1 MKQLTWRA
9 VIVGMLLGSIL
20 SLTNLYANLKMGWS
34 FGVALTA
41 GIISFALWNAFVRLG
56 ISKSPMTILENTCMQ
71 SAASSAGYST
81 GGTLTSAVAALLLL
95 TGQHMPLGTTFAWIF
110 FIAVLGVTMAI
121 PMKRQMINI
130 EQIRFPDSIA
140 TAETLKVLYSEGKK
154 AAEAIRAMGVT
165 IEDTAGEFV
174 GASSMEEQIRAL
186 FAPGGLQNG
195 GGTGEGQ
202 DHGDGGN
209 AAQGGQNAPGE
220 GENGQ
225 GGGVPAMLTGH
236 LDAAKLERMK
246 KEDLLDL
253 AAKLGVDVSA
263 AKNQQ
268 ERAQLIAAAEVQ
280 AHATDPENGGGAL

>member
-1 MKQLTWRA
+1 MKKLIAQRPIRYMGRTYERGEAIPAQDPKMVAAWLK
-9 VIVGMLLGSIL
+9 
-20 SLTNLYANLKMGWS
+20 AN
-34 FGVALTA
+34 
-41 GIISFALWNAFVRLG
+41 
-56 ISKSPMTILENTCMQ
+56 
-71 SAASSAGYST
+71 SAAWT
-81 GGTLTSAVAALLLL
+81 GTDVEDAAR
-95 TGQHMPLGTTFAWIF
+95 A
-110 FIAVLGVTMAI
+110 AI
-121 PMKRQMINI
+121 REAARRSRVNDQ
-130 EQIRFPDSIA
+130 
-140 TAETLKVLYSEGKK
+140 

-225 GGGVPAMLTGH
+225 GGGMPAMLTGH
-236 LDAAKLERMK
+236 LDAAQLERMK

>member
-1 MKQLTWRA
+1 MKKLIAQRPIQYMGRTYERGEAIPAQDPKMVAAWLK
-9 VIVGMLLGSIL
+9 
-20 SLTNLYANLKMGWS
+20 AN
-34 FGVALTA
+34 
-41 GIISFALWNAFVRLG
+41 
-56 ISKSPMTILENTCMQ
+56 
-71 SAASSAGYST
+71 SAAWT
-81 GGTLTSAVAALLLL
+81 GTDVEDAAR
-95 TGQHMPLGTTFAWIF
+95 A
-110 FIAVLGVTMAI
+110 AI
-121 PMKRQMINI
+121 REAARRSRVNDQ
-130 EQIRFPDSIA
+130 
-140 TAETLKVLYSEGKK
+140 

-225 GGGVPAMLTGH
+225 GGGAPAMLTGH

-280 AHATDPENGGGAL
+280 APATDPENGGGAL

>member
-1 MKQLTWRA
+1 MKKLIAQRPIQYMGRTYERGEAIPAQDPKMVAAWLK
-9 VIVGMLLGSIL
+9 
-20 SLTNLYANLKMGWS
+20 AN
-34 FGVALTA
+34 
-41 GIISFALWNAFVRLG
+41 
-56 ISKSPMTILENTCMQ
+56 
-71 SAASSAGYST
+71 SAAWT
-81 GGTLTSAVAALLLL
+81 GTDVEDAAR
-95 TGQHMPLGTTFAWIF
+95 A
-110 FIAVLGVTMAI
+110 AI
-121 PMKRQMINI
+121 REAARRSRVNDQ
-130 EQIRFPDSIA
+130 
-140 TAETLKVLYSEGKK
+140 

-186 FAPGGLQNG
+186 FAPVGLQNG

-225 GGGVPAMLTGH
+225 GGGAPAMLTGH

>member
-1 MKQLTWRA
+1 MKKLIAQRPIQYMGRTYERGEAIPAQDPKMVAAWLK
-9 VIVGMLLGSIL
+9 
-20 SLTNLYANLKMGWS
+20 AN
-34 FGVALTA
+34 
-41 GIISFALWNAFVRLG
+41 
-56 ISKSPMTILENTCMQ
+56 
-71 SAASSAGYST
+71 SAAWT
-81 GGTLTSAVAALLLL
+81 GTDVEDAARAAIREAAQRSRVN
-95 TGQHMPLGTTFAWIF
+95 GQ
-110 FIAVLGVTMAI
+110 
-121 PMKRQMINI
+121 
-130 EQIRFPDSIA
+130 
-140 TAETLKVLYSEGKK
+140 

-225 GGGVPAMLTGH
+225 GGGAPAMLTGH

>member
-1 MKQLTWRA
+1 MKKLIAQRPIQYMGRTYERGEAIHAQDPKMVAAWLK
-9 VIVGMLLGSIL
+9 
-20 SLTNLYANLKMGWS
+20 AN
-34 FGVALTA
+34 
-41 GIISFALWNAFVRLG
+41 
-56 ISKSPMTILENTCMQ
+56 
-71 SAASSAGYST
+71 SAAWT
-81 GGTLTSAVAALLLL
+81 GTDVEDAAR
-95 TGQHMPLGTTFAWIF
+95 A
-110 FIAVLGVTMAI
+110 AI
-121 PMKRQMINI
+121 REAARRSRVNDQ
-130 EQIRFPDSIA
+130 
-140 TAETLKVLYSEGKK
+140 

-186 FAPGGLQNG
+186 FAHGSLQNG

-225 GGGVPAMLTGH
+225 GGGAPAMLTGH

>member
-1 MKQLTWRA
+1 MKKLIAQRPIRYMGRTYERGEAIPAQDPKMVAAWLK
-9 VIVGMLLGSIL
+9 
-20 SLTNLYANLKMGWS
+20 AN
-34 FGVALTA
+34 
-41 GIISFALWNAFVRLG
+41 
-56 ISKSPMTILENTCMQ
+56 
-71 SAASSAGYST
+71 SAAWT
-81 GGTLTSAVAALLLL
+81 GTDVEDAAR
-95 TGQHMPLGTTFAWIF
+95 A
-110 FIAVLGVTMAI
+110 AI
-121 PMKRQMINI
+121 REAARRSRVNDQ
-130 EQIRFPDSIA
+130 
-140 TAETLKVLYSEGKK
+140 

-225 GGGVPAMLTGH
+225 GGGAPAMLTGH

-280 AHATDPENGGGAL
+280 ATANPQENDGGAQ

>member
-1 MKQLTWRA
+1 MKKLIAQRPIQYMGRTYERGEAIPAQDPKMVAAWLK
-9 VIVGMLLGSIL
+9 
-20 SLTNLYANLKMGWS
+20 AN
-34 FGVALTA
+34 
-41 GIISFALWNAFVRLG
+41 
-56 ISKSPMTILENTCMQ
+56 
-71 SAASSAGYST
+71 SAAWT
-81 GGTLTSAVAALLLL
+81 GTDVEDAARAAIREAAQRSRVN
-95 TGQHMPLGTTFAWIF
+95 GQ
-110 FIAVLGVTMAI
+110 
-121 PMKRQMINI
+121 
-130 EQIRFPDSIA
+130 
-140 TAETLKVLYSEGKK
+140 

-174 GASSMEEQIRAL
+174 GTSSMEEQIRAL

-225 GGGVPAMLTGH
+225 GGGAPAMLTGH

>member
-1 MKQLTWRA
+1 MKKLIAQRPIRYMGRTYERGEAIPAQDPKMVAAWLK
-9 VIVGMLLGSIL
+9 
-20 SLTNLYANLKMGWS
+20 AN
-34 FGVALTA
+34 
-41 GIISFALWNAFVRLG
+41 
-56 ISKSPMTILENTCMQ
+56 
-71 SAASSAGYST
+71 SAAWT
-81 GGTLTSAVAALLLL
+81 GTDVEDAAR
-95 TGQHMPLGTTFAWIF
+95 A
-110 FIAVLGVTMAI
+110 AI
-121 PMKRQMINI
+121 REAARRSRVNDQ
-130 EQIRFPDSIA
+130 
-140 TAETLKVLYSEGKK
+140 

-209 AAQGGQNAPGE
+209 VAQGGQNAPGE

-225 GGGVPAMLTGH
+225 GGGTSAMLTGH
-236 LDAAKLERMK
+236 LDPAKLERMK

>member
-1 MKQLTWRA
+1 MKKLIAQRPIQYMGRTYERGEAIPAQDPKMVAAWLK
-9 VIVGMLLGSIL
+9 
-20 SLTNLYANLKMGWS
+20 AN
-34 FGVALTA
+34 
-41 GIISFALWNAFVRLG
+41 
-56 ISKSPMTILENTCMQ
+56 
-71 SAASSAGYST
+71 SAAWT
-81 GGTLTSAVAALLLL
+81 GADLEDAARAAVREAA
-95 TGQHMPLGTTFAWIF
+95 
-110 FIAVLGVTMAI
+110 
-121 PMKRQMINI
+121 R
-130 EQIRFPDSIA
+130 RS
-140 TAETLKVLYSEGKK
+140 KVNDM

-225 GGGVPAMLTGH
+225 GGGAPAMLTGH

>member
-1 MKQLTWRA
+1 MKKLIAQRPIQYMGRTYERGEAIPAQDPKMVAAWLK
-9 VIVGMLLGSIL
+9 
-20 SLTNLYANLKMGWS
+20 AN
-34 FGVALTA
+34 
-41 GIISFALWNAFVRLG
+41 
-56 ISKSPMTILENTCMQ
+56 
-71 SAASSAGYST
+71 SAAWTGTDVEDAARAAIRESARRSR
-81 GGTLTSAVAALLLL
+81 VND
-95 TGQHMPLGTTFAWIF
+95 Q
-110 FIAVLGVTMAI
+110 
-121 PMKRQMINI
+121 
-130 EQIRFPDSIA
+130 
-140 TAETLKVLYSEGKK
+140 

-225 GGGVPAMLTGH
+225 GGGAPAMLTGH

>member
-1 MKQLTWRA
+1 MKKLIAQRPIQYMGRTYERGEAIPAQDPKMVAAWLK
-9 VIVGMLLGSIL
+9 
-20 SLTNLYANLKMGWS
+20 AN
-34 FGVALTA
+34 
-41 GIISFALWNAFVRLG
+41 
-56 ISKSPMTILENTCMQ
+56 
-71 SAASSAGYST
+71 SAAWT
-81 GGTLTSAVAALLLL
+81 GTDVEDAAR
-95 TGQHMPLGTTFAWIF
+95 A
-110 FIAVLGVTMAI
+110 AI
-121 PMKRQMINI
+121 REAARRSRVNDQ
-130 EQIRFPDSIA
+130 
-140 TAETLKVLYSEGKK
+140 

-195 GGTGEGQ
+195 GGTGEGK

-225 GGGVPAMLTGH
+225 GGGAPAMLTGH

>member
-1 MKQLTWRA
+1 MKKLIAQRPIQYMGRTYERGEAIPAQDPKMVAAWLK
-9 VIVGMLLGSIL
+9 
-20 SLTNLYANLKMGWS
+20 AN
-34 FGVALTA
+34 
-41 GIISFALWNAFVRLG
+41 
-56 ISKSPMTILENTCMQ
+56 
-71 SAASSAGYST
+71 SAAWT
-81 GGTLTSAVAALLLL
+81 GTDVEDAARAAIREAAQRSRVN
-95 TGQHMPLGTTFAWIF
+95 GQ
-110 FIAVLGVTMAI
+110 
-121 PMKRQMINI
+121 
-130 EQIRFPDSIA
+130 
-140 TAETLKVLYSEGKK
+140 

-225 GGGVPAMLTGH
+225 GGGAPAMLTGH
-236 LDAAKLERMK
+236 LDAAKLARMK
-246 KEDLLDL
+246 KEDVLDL

>member
-1 MKQLTWRA
+1 MKKLIAQRPIQYMGRTYERGEAIPAQDPKMVAAWLK
-9 VIVGMLLGSIL
+9 
-20 SLTNLYANLKMGWS
+20 AN
-34 FGVALTA
+34 
-41 GIISFALWNAFVRLG
+41 
-56 ISKSPMTILENTCMQ
+56 
-71 SAASSAGYST
+71 SAAWT
-81 GGTLTSAVAALLLL
+81 GADMEDAAR
-95 TGQHMPLGTTFAWIF
+95 A
-110 FIAVLGVTMAI
+110 AI
-121 PMKRQMINI
+121 R
-130 EQIRFPDSIA
+130 EAARR
-140 TAETLKVLYSEGKK
+140 SEVNDL

-225 GGGVPAMLTGH
+225 GGGAPAMLTGH

>member
-1 MKQLTWRA
+1 MKKLIAQRPIQYMGRTYERGEAIPAQDPKMVAAWLK
-9 VIVGMLLGSIL
+9 
-20 SLTNLYANLKMGWS
+20 AN
-34 FGVALTA
+34 
-41 GIISFALWNAFVRLG
+41 
-56 ISKSPMTILENTCMQ
+56 
-71 SAASSAGYST
+71 SAAWT
-81 GGTLTSAVAALLLL
+81 GTDVEDAAR
-95 TGQHMPLGTTFAWIF
+95 A
-110 FIAVLGVTMAI
+110 AI
-121 PMKRQMINI
+121 REAARRSRVNDQ
-130 EQIRFPDSIA
+130 
-140 TAETLKVLYSEGKK
+140 

-165 IEDTAGEFV
+165 IEDDAGEFV

-186 FAPGGLQNG
+186 FAPVGLQNG

-225 GGGVPAMLTGH
+225 GGGAPAMLTGH

>member
-1 MKQLTWRA
+1 MKKLIAQHPIQYMGRTYERGEAIPAQDPKMVAAWLK
-9 VIVGMLLGSIL
+9 
-20 SLTNLYANLKMGWS
+20 AN
-34 FGVALTA
+34 
-41 GIISFALWNAFVRLG
+41 
-56 ISKSPMTILENTCMQ
+56 
-71 SAASSAGYST
+71 SAAWT
-81 GGTLTSAVAALLLL
+81 GADMEDAAR
-95 TGQHMPLGTTFAWIF
+95 A
-110 FIAVLGVTMAI
+110 AI
-121 PMKRQMINI
+121 REAARRSRVNDQ
-130 EQIRFPDSIA
+130 
-140 TAETLKVLYSEGKK
+140 

-186 FAPGGLQNG
+186 FAPVGLQNG

-225 GGGVPAMLTGH
+225 GGGAPAMLTGH

>member
-1 MKQLTWRA
+1 MKKLIAQRPIQYMGRTYERGEAIPAQDPKMVAAWLK
-9 VIVGMLLGSIL
+9 
-20 SLTNLYANLKMGWS
+20 AN
-34 FGVALTA
+34 
-41 GIISFALWNAFVRLG
+41 
-56 ISKSPMTILENTCMQ
+56 
-71 SAASSAGYST
+71 SAAWT
-81 GGTLTSAVAALLLL
+81 GTDVEDAAR
-95 TGQHMPLGTTFAWIF
+95 A
-110 FIAVLGVTMAI
+110 AI
-121 PMKRQMINI
+121 REAARRSRVNDQ
-130 EQIRFPDSIA
+130 
-140 TAETLKVLYSEGKK
+140 

-225 GGGVPAMLTGH
+225 GGGTSTMLTGH

>member
-1 MKQLTWRA
+1 MKKLIAQRPIRYMGRTYERGEAIPAQDPKMVAAWLK
-9 VIVGMLLGSIL
+9 
-20 SLTNLYANLKMGWS
+20 AN
-34 FGVALTA
+34 
-41 GIISFALWNAFVRLG
+41 
-56 ISKSPMTILENTCMQ
+56 
-71 SAASSAGYST
+71 SAAWT
-81 GGTLTSAVAALLLL
+81 GTDVEDAARAAIREAAQRSRVN
-95 TGQHMPLGTTFAWIF
+95 GQ
-110 FIAVLGVTMAI
+110 
-121 PMKRQMINI
+121 
-130 EQIRFPDSIA
+130 
-140 TAETLKVLYSEGKK
+140 

-225 GGGVPAMLTGH
+225 GGGAPAMLTGH

>member
-1 MKQLTWRA
+1 MKKLIAQRPIQYMGRTYERGEAIPAQDPKMVAAWLK
-9 VIVGMLLGSIL
+9 
-20 SLTNLYANLKMGWS
+20 AN
-34 FGVALTA
+34 
-41 GIISFALWNAFVRLG
+41 
-56 ISKSPMTILENTCMQ
+56 
-71 SAASSAGYST
+71 SAAWT
-81 GGTLTSAVAALLLL
+81 GTDVEDAAR
-95 TGQHMPLGTTFAWIF
+95 A
-110 FIAVLGVTMAI
+110 AI
-121 PMKRQMINI
+121 REAARRSRVNDQ
-130 EQIRFPDSIA
+130 
-140 TAETLKVLYSEGKK
+140 

-209 AAQGGQNAPGE
+209 TAQGGQNAPGE

-225 GGGVPAMLTGH
+225 GGGTSAMLTGH
-236 LDAAKLERMK
+236 LDPAKLERMK

>member
-1 MKQLTWRA
+1 MKKLIAQRPIQYMGRTYESGEAIPAHDPNMVAAWLRA
-9 VIVGMLLGSIL
+9 
-20 SLTNLYANLKMGWS
+20 N
-34 FGVALTA
+34 
-41 GIISFALWNAFVRLG
+41 
-56 ISKSPMTILENTCMQ
+56 
-71 SAASSAGYST
+71 SAAWT
-81 GGTLTSAVAALLLL
+81 GTDLEDTARAAVREAA
-95 TGQHMPLGTTFAWIF
+95 
-110 FIAVLGVTMAI
+110 
-121 PMKRQMINI
+121 R
-130 EQIRFPDSIA
+130 RS
-140 TAETLKVLYSEGKK
+140 KVNDL

-202 DHGDGGN
+202 DHGGGGN
-209 AAQGGQNAPGE
+209 TAQGGQNAPGE

-225 GGGVPAMLTGH
+225 GGGMPAMLTGH
-236 LDAAKLERMK
+236 LDAVQLERMK

-263 AKNQQ
+263 AKNQR

-280 AHATDPENGGGAL
+280 AHANDPENGGGAQ

>member
-1 MKQLTWRA
+1 MKKLIAQRPIQYMGRTYERGEAIPAQDPKMVAAWLK
-9 VIVGMLLGSIL
+9 
-20 SLTNLYANLKMGWS
+20 AN
-34 FGVALTA
+34 
-41 GIISFALWNAFVRLG
+41 
-56 ISKSPMTILENTCMQ
+56 
-71 SAASSAGYST
+71 
-81 GGTLTSAVAALLLL
+81 SAVWADTDMEDAAR
-95 TGQHMPLGTTFAWIF
+95 A
-110 FIAVLGVTMAI
+110 AI
-121 PMKRQMINI
+121 REAARRSRVNDQ
-130 EQIRFPDSIA
+130 
-140 TAETLKVLYSEGKK
+140 

-202 DHGDGGN
+202 DHTDGGN
-209 AAQGGQNAPGE
+209 NAQGGQNAPGE

-225 GGGVPAMLTGH
+225 GGGAPAMLTGH